1 MFGRKNAIDEQQL
14 ERPMLQP
21 AVAKLLEAA
30 RRTGEASNAQTSKAK
45 PSNNNPS
52 KAAAVTEK
60 PSDGYHTAEYYSI
73 KEQLFD
79 ALIEIID
86 VSKLTKMNVVRARE
100 EISDVVSEIV
110 TRKKL
115 VLSIAKQRVLLE
127 DICNDVL
134 GYGPLEPLLARD
146 DIADIMVNGSD
157 RIFFEVDGK
166 IQQSDIYFRD
176 NFSLTLQTE
185 TV

>member
-1 MFGRKNAIDEQQL
+1 
-14 ERPMLQP
+14 
-21 AVAKLLEAA
+21 V
-30 RRTGEASNAQTSKAK
+30 
-45 PSNNNPS
+45 
-52 KAAAVTEK
+52 
-60 PSDGYHTAEYYSI
+60 
-73 KEQLFD
+73 FD

-110 TRKKL
+110 TGKKL
-115 VLSIAKQRVLLE
+115 LSIAKQRVLLE

-134 GYGPLEPLLARD
+134 GYGPLEPLLAPD

-166 IQQSDIYFRD
+166 IQQTDIYFRD